1 MFPAISGIRLSRD
14 VRSLSEFRANAA
26 AFVEQVQSTQEP
38 IILTQRSRGAAVL
51 LAIDAYESLVDRLEL
66 LHDLN
71 ASHDQSSSPE
81 RLDTREHVEARLRA
95 LLGR

>member
-38 IILTQRSRGAAVL
+38 IVLTQRSRGAAVL
-51 LAIDAYESLVDRLEL
+51 LALDAYEGLIDELEL
-66 LHDLN
+66 LRDLRT
-71 ASHDQSSSPE
+71 SHDQAAVG
-81 RLDTREHVEARLRA
+81 REDSAPNVESRLRA
-95 LLGR
+95 MLGR